1 MNWENVLVDFE
12 HPTFPQRF
20 PSRTRTSFCRVQPN
34 ANSHHQNSKLLC
46 KTVRFRLRVSRW
58 FILEFKL
65 AFPNPQSRDNIV
77 VGSGRL
83 AACLLPPS
91 PQSCRW
97 HAISLMTTA
106 VGAPQD
112 DFPESDL
119 RQGANLRDWS
129 RSLGSRV
136 GPTWLGLS
144 VCSRFPH
151 HLCNFNNSPAG
162 QKPNESTRVPPP
174 QRTILRGAPTGHR
187 LREDSRDG
195 LWRVVFAICN
205 KTHFN

>member
-1 MNWENVLVDFE
+1 MQT
-12 HPTFPQRF
+12 PIIK
-20 PSRTRTSFCRVQPN
+20 TRSFFAKQSDSACGCHDDLFSSLSWPFLQ
-34 ANSHHQNSKLLC
+34 H
-46 KTVRFRLRVSRW
+46 
-58 FILEFKL
+58 
-65 AFPNPQSRDNIV
+65 PNPQSRDNIV

-83 AACLLPPS
+83 AACLLPPF

-162 QKPNESTRVPPP
+162 QKSNESTRVPPP
-174 QRTILRGAPTGHR
+174 QRKILRGAPTGHR